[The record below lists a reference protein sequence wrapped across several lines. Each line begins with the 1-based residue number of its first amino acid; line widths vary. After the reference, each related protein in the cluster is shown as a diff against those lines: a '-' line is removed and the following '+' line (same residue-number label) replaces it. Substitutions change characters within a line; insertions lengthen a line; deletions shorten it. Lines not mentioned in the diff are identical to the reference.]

1 MTLVSF
7 VYCGL
12 LELLV
17 TALVVRQTIEE
28 DETEAMRA
36 CVSDPVQLAATIW
49 FTGAKMGDLSQR
61 ISI

>member
-7 VYCGL
+7 VYGGL

-17 TALVVRQTIEE
+17 TALVARQTIEE
-28 DETEAMRA
+28 DETGALRA

-49 FTGAKMGDLSQR
+49 FTGAQVGDLS
-61 ISI
+61 